1 MCVVV
6 EVKFGKWLEDLGKK
20 REPCEQITSTLIEV
34 VYFEPMITGSFEDVE
49 GNMKMSRRWKR

>member
-20 REPCEQITSTLIEV
+20 REPCEQITFTLIEE

-49 GNMKMSRRWKR
+49 GKNEDE